1 MTGPGLGKT
10 GSIIS
15 KDEYEQNMLDMLV
28 QNVPKNPITPVR
40 EQILATA
47 QGLIGGERELAYGNP
62 LRQLG
67 FSRRLKAMFWDEW
80 VVNAARSVSP
90 AEWEAID
97 MILTKLSRLAC
108 GPAPGRDTY
117 IDIAG
122 YAAIAG
128 EAAAAAERL
137 EEKAQEDA

>member
-1 MTGPGLGKT
+1 MSDNDKPKEPP
-10 GSIIS
+10 INQ
-15 KDEYEQNMLDMLV
+15 DEYERDMLDMLHKSRY
-28 QNVPKNPITPVR
+28 PKEHIPSVR

-128 EAAAAAERL
+128 EASAAAERL